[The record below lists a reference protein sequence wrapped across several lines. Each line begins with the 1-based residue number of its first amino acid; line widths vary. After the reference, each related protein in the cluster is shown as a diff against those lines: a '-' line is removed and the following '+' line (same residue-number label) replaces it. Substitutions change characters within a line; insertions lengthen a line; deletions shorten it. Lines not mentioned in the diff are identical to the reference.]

1 MWREAYTGSTC
12 HFQDHQRIA
21 VRLSA
26 SEILNLPE
34 DSLDFIMNSGIRNV
48 YLQFDDS
55 TVKVLG
61 KSLCP
66 PSLSSATRMK
76 SLALSTDSFELQDL

>member
-1 MWREAYTGSTC
+1 MWCEAYTGSTC
-12 HFQDHQRIA
+12 HIQDHQRIA

-26 SEILNLPE
+26 SEMLTLPQ

-55 TVKVLG
+55 TSMVLG
-61 KSLCP
+61 KI
-66 PSLSSATRMK
+66 
-76 SLALSTDSFELQDL
+76 ALYAHIIISN